1 MFLLKV
7 TVTGSVLSLNIF
19 GVCLCLLSSERG
31 EELNLG
37 TETHFIGGL

>member
-7 TVTGSVLSLNIF
+7 TYWFCVKFKYF